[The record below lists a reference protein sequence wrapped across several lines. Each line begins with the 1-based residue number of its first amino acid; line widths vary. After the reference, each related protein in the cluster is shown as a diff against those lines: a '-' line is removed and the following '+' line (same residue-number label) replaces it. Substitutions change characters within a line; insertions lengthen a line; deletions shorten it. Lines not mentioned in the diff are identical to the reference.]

1 MLQNSQND
9 LRYLRQKGDAAFPPG
24 FAGVF
29 AGVSRS
35 ELIQTKPGNL
45 LLHHE
50 SLASPHFALLN
61 STVGGASVCR
71 IEPAPGHVICCIPL
85 GWRDD
90 LLINAKPVLDS
101 RIYTQ
106 DDSDA
111 VVLRGGARRTF
122 GVALKK
128 EQLKERM
135 AVLRGVDQ
143 DDIHWPEPQLQMD
156 PRTTA
161 KLRERLNRIMLL
173 ARSGQTPDPRLLLDR
188 LLTFMA
194 EAHGAA
200 STVPEFASAR
210 PRHPERI
217 VRKAEDAFVAWPS
230 ARISVADLCAVTGV
244 SKSALYAAFGH
255 VYGEPP
261 MSYLHK
267 RRLVQARRSLIQ
279 AERQRGI
286 VKRVALENGFL
297 ELGRFSAEYRA
308 LFGELPS
315 HTLTRQSA

>member
-1 MLQNSQND
+1 
-9 LRYLRQKGDAAFPPG
+9 
-24 FAGVF
+24 VF
-29 AGVSRS
+29 AGVSRA

-50 SLASPHFALLN
+50 ALASPHFALLV
-61 STVGGASVCR
+61 STVGGASICR
-71 IEPAPGHVICCIPL
+71 IEPAPGHVIHYIPL
-85 GWRDD
+85 GWSDD
-90 LLINAKPVLDS
+90 LLINGKAGLNS
-101 RIYTQ
+101 WTYTQ

-111 VVLRGGARRTF
+111 VIFRGGARKTL
-122 GVALKK
+122 GIALKK

-143 DDIHWPEPQLQMD
+143 DDIHWSERQLQMD
-156 PRTTA
+156 PRVTA
-161 KLRERLNRIMLL
+161 KLREWLNRMMLL
-173 ARSGQTPDPRLLLDR
+173 ARSGQTPDPRLLLDG

-200 STVPEFASAR
+200 STMPELASPR

-217 VRKAEDAFVAWPS
+217 VRKAEDAFMAWPS

-244 SKSALYAAFGH
+244 SKSSLYAAFGH

-297 ELGRFSAEYRA
+297 ELGRFSADYQA

-315 HTLTRQSA
+315 HTLTCQSA